1 MARLVTI
8 HIDKLELDVVMGV
21 FIHMATTCITMAPRQ
36 RPFGNLSLKH
46 THMYFDM
53 ALG

>member
-21 FIHMATTCITMAPRQ
+21 FIHMATSNGSKTKAIWKP
-36 RPFGNLSLKH
+36 LLKAH